1 MFYVREHSGGFGIC
15 QQILYASIIAARDGS
30 GQISFTIRFRFSG
43 FLCFAQVSLIQIF
56 WFFLGSTKVKNFNES
71 SQIWDRFS
79 PDLSLLASTSKKKQ
93 QLEFKIDGGK
103 KQH

>member
-43 FLCFAQVSLIQIF
+43 FLCFAQVS
-56 WFFLGSTKVKNFNES
+56 
-71 SQIWDRFS
+71 
-79 PDLSLLASTSKKKQ
+79 
-93 QLEFKIDGGK
+93 
-103 KQH
+103 